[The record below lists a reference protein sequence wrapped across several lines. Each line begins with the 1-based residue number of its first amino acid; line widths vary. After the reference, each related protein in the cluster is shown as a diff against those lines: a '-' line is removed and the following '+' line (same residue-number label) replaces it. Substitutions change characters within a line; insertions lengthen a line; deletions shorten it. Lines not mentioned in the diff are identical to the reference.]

1 MNEIKRNAA
10 EFASSV
16 TKKVIKMSK
25 SNAGYKKTVKISD
38 DLRIRFDGAVILDDD
53 ESGLIINLYLDKKYD
68 RFFDNIKMH
77 HSGFVKSDRKSV
89 FADFHQA
96 LLDIINEWIEEVV
109 YKELDKVV
117 ETFNN
122 YVKEQVDEE
131 YAEASAELDDY
142 VIDMEDPENPFT
154 EMDWNWDIKDMWV
167 DWCYLNTQIDMDY
180 VFDYFEKHREQ
191 FMNED
196 DICDYI
202 NDMYGDYVDD
212 NCSGSCLIYK
222 YTPEQWDEYLNS
234 LNGNPVK
241 NDTPLLDRDTEIMTK
256 NDTPLLDGWVDGEW
270 AWEDDGTEPKAPADP
285 KMKEWM
291 ESLGCKFED
300 DEVVDEVD
308 ADIVGQIKDDI
319 MNKNDLRKQVT
330 EKLMDA
336 INVGH
341 LNFVVNLTAGVYIAA
356 VVMSTERKQLEVVGI
371 STPDCDKSE
380 VEMLKGIMVEML
392 ENGEIAD
399 MIRSVAPKEVVIAP
413 YEGFDHKEF
422 LYDWFL
428 FSYMVDK
435 NDYFIDD
442 NEVAA

>member
-1 MNEIKRNAA
+1 MNEIKRNAT

-131 YAEASAELDDY
+131 YAEASAELDDC
-142 VIDMEDPENPFT
+142 VIDMEDPENPST
-154 EMDWNWDIKDMWV
+154 EMDWDWNIKDMWV

-212 NCSGSCLIYK
+212 NCCGSCLIYK
-222 YTPEQWDEYLNS
+222 YTPEQWDEFLNS
-234 LNGNPVK
+234 LNINPVK
-241 NDTPLLDRDTEIMTK
+241 NDAPMLDMDTEIMTK
-256 NDTPLLDGWVDGEW
+256 NDTPLLD
-270 AWEDDGTEPKAPADP
+270 
-285 KMKEWM
+285 
-291 ESLGCKFED
+291 
-300 DEVVDEVD
+300 EVD
-308 ADIVGQIKDDI
+308 ADIVGQIKDDT
-319 MNKNDLRKQVT
+319 MNKNDLKKQVT

-341 LNFVVNLTAGVYIAA
+341 LNFVVNLTAGFYIAA

-380 VEMLKGIMVEML
+380 VKMLKGIMVEML
-392 ENGEIAD
+392 ENGEIGD